1 MSTRRSERIAGAL
14 FILATVA
21 TAIGFTL
28 LEPVLDETDVLASVA
43 ANETKVLVGAFLL
56 LIDAIA
62 VVAIPALLYPIFK
75 RHNGT
80 LARLYPGSRIVESV
94 VLVIGVV
101 SLLAVVTLSRS
112 YVEGSLDAASYRTSG
127 EALIAVYDWGVLLGI
142 MLFFALA
149 GLLLNYLLYR
159 ARLVPRWL
167 AVWGLLGI
175 GLLLVQGAL
184 EAFDA
189 DGMAIMSLPFAIQE
203 MVFAVW
209 LIVRGLDD
217 SDEPSNPSSETAK
230 AAGRGRHELA

>member
-1 MSTRRSERIAGAL
+1 MTNTRRAERIAGAL
-14 FILATVA
+14 FILATVSSS
-21 TAIGFTL
+21 IGFIL
-28 LEPVLDETDVLASVA
+28 LDPVLDDPDVLANIA
-43 ANETKVLVGAFLL
+43 ANETTVILGAFLL

-75 RHNGT
+75 KHNGH

-101 SLLAVVTLSRS
+101 GLLAVVTLSRD
-112 YVEGSLDAASYRTSG
+112 YVEGSAEAASYRVSG
-127 EALIAVYDWGVLLGI
+127 DALIAVYDWGVLLGV

-167 AVWGLLGI
+167 AVWGLIGI
-175 GLLLVQGAL
+175 SLLLTEGAL
-184 EAFDA
+184 EAFDV
-189 DGMAIMSLPFAIQE
+189 DNLAIMSLPFAIQE

-209 LIVRGLDD
+209 LIVKGLNESQAVD
-217 SDEPSNPSSETAK
+217 NGMSSTP
-230 AAGRGRHELA
+230 